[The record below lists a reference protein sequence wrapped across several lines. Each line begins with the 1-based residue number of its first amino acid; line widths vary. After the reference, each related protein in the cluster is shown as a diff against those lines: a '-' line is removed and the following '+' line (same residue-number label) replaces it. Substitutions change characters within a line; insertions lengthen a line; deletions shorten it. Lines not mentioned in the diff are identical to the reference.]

1 MAALMRS
8 TRRAP
13 RSNMNEILEVIEQ
26 QSKFARQQTEL
37 GAAALAAQAKI
48 EEFANS
54 FPRS

>member
-1 MAALMRS
+1 
-8 TRRAP
+8 
-13 RSNMNEILEVIEQ
+13 MNEILEVIEQ